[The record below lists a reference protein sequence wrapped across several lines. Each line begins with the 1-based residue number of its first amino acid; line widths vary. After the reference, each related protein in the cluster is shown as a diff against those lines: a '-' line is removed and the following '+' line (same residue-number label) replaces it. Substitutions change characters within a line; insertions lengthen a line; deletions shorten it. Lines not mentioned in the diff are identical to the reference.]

1 MNINYIVGGM
11 LLAALGYFVFKSY
24 LNLGS
29 DFPDPNKLPWVP
41 IDVRKNKVYV
51 SQTRDAGMFIERQ
64 RRTAVIGNRTGRFGY
79 KGSDNGYLDA
89 FLTAI
94 CVCPVPVVP
103 ICPPAPNV
111 IWDGG
116 NATSEVCDIVDGGN
130 ALAEYEAVDF
140 GNAGTNVCE
149 V

>member
-1 MNINYIVGGM
+1 MNINYIV
-11 LLAALGYFVFKSY
+11 LGLMSLVVGFFTWKSY
-24 LNLGS
+24 FRVDDTAPSL
-29 DFPDPNKLPWVP
+29 LPWVP

-64 RRTAVIGNRTGRFGY
+64 RRMAVLKNPSHRFGN
-79 KGSDNGYLDA
+79 KSSTNGYLEYA
-89 FLTAI
+89 LTAL
-94 CVCPVPVVP
+94 CYCPAG
-103 ICPPAPNV
+103 ICPPAPDV

-130 ALAEYEAVDF
+130 AYTEAEVDDF
-140 GNAGTNVCE
+140 GNAFTNVCD